1 MGHVLFLHPRAT
13 ISNPPQIPFTP
24 SSISNFP
31 PIHTTLLLFSLPSD
45 HKLNF
50 NSSTLQLTTSLHPPN
65 FHFFPLY
72 QTHTKFP
79 STKCRQLVTSSHL
92 SGVPRLDHGD
102 GVPSTFA
109 NRGRGFTSFGDALSY
124 SCARTSN
131 FFFWYRQHI
140 YMFNRKLWSMDTPI
154 SCHVRCPTWYRHW
167 YQHDIDTGVRVEFDV
182 FDKYSR
188 VHVMFDDVCQY
199 GCRCFIN

>member
-1 MGHVLFLHPRAT
+1 MWTVGHVLFLCTHGPHFA
-13 ISNPPQIPFTP
+13 NPPQIPFTH
-24 SSISNFP
+24 ISNVPSIYTHLAF
-31 PIHTTLLLFSLPSD
+31 ILSLETTSSSPST
-45 HKLNF
+45 
-50 NSSTLQLTTSLHPPN
+50 STLQLTTSLHPPN

-131 FFFWYRQHI
+131 FFFFFWYRQHI
-140 YMFNRKLWSMDTPI
+140 YMFNRKL
-154 SCHVRCPTWYRHW
+154 
-167 YQHDIDTGVRVEFDV
+167 
-182 FDKYSR
+182 
-188 VHVMFDDVCQY
+188 
-199 GCRCFIN
+199 

>member
-1 MGHVLFLHPRAT
+1 MSLRYLRWTVGHVLFLHPRAT

-131 FFFWYRQHI
+131 FFFFLYRQHI
-140 YMFNRKLWSMDTPI
+140 YMFNRKL
-154 SCHVRCPTWYRHW
+154 
-167 YQHDIDTGVRVEFDV
+167 
-182 FDKYSR
+182 
-188 VHVMFDDVCQY
+188 
-199 GCRCFIN
+199 